1 MGRSPLNS
9 APLERISRRGWRALG
24 VGALALIV
32 IAVAAFGYLRSTTS
46 VTTKQTTELPSI
58 NPLLVSL
65 DPVSYDFV
73 TPSLGWAVEN
83 ASAPGS
89 SAGQFLVF
97 RTEDGAKHW
106 QKQLTGRSSSPGFS
120 GVGPCCRSPIT
131 VHFFDKTHG
140 YMDLDLAF
148 FDEHAY
154 LTSDGGDEWNAVRL
168 PATQG
173 VVVTFSDARHGWAL
187 APVNPPPGGEQLRLY
202 ATSDAG
208 STWHLLPDPPG
219 DADYLAF
226 SGPTEGWM
234 GSGGPGPPHTY
245 SSTDAGRS
253 WQRHDLPPP
262 PGQTWDARGFSGT
275 AVRLLPQTGA
285 VATTD
290 SGLNGVDLF
299 TSFDIGSTWKYVPP
313 SPGEVGY
320 QDAFHWWAI
329 SGTVL
334 YESSDAG
341 QTWSLI
347 TNSLPDWQF
356 VGSPLVLDSQH
367 AWAELRVGG
376 GFGLALSN
384 DGGLHW
390 TRANVPHP

>member
-1 MGRSPLNS
+1 MSRSPLDS
-9 APLERISRRGWRALG
+9 APSERLSQRGRRAVG

-32 IAVAAFGYLRSTTS
+32 LAVAAFGYLRSTTA
-46 VTTKQTTELPSI
+46 VTTKRTTALPTTNS
-58 NPLLVSL
+58 LLVSL

-73 TPSLGWAVEN
+73 NPSLGWALEN
-83 ASAPGS
+83 ASAPAS
-89 SAGQFLVF
+89 SVGQFLVF

-120 GVGPCCRSPIT
+120 GIGPWCCHPIT

-140 YMDLDLAF
+140 YLDLDLAF
-148 FDEHAY
+148 GDEHAY
-154 LTSDGGDEWNAVRL
+154 LTSNGGDDWHAVRL
-168 PATQG
+168 PATQS
-173 VVVTFSDARHGWAL
+173 VVVTFSDPSHGWAL
-187 APVNPPPGGEQLRLY
+187 APVNPPQAQLLRLY

-208 STWHLLPDPPG
+208 STWQLLPDPPG
-219 DADYLAF
+219 DAYYPAF

-245 SSTDAGRS
+245 SSADAGRS
-253 WQRHDLPPP
+253 WQRHDLPSP
-262 PGQTWDARGFSGT
+262 PGQTWDTRGFSGT
-275 AVRLLPQTGA
+275 AVQLLPQIGA
-285 VATTD
+285 VATTE
-290 SGLNGVDLF
+290 SGVTAADLF
-299 TSFDIGSTWKYVPP
+299 TSFDTGSTWRYVPP

-329 SGTVL
+329 NGMVL
-334 YESSDAG
+334 SKSSDAG
-341 QTWSLI
+341 QTWRVI
-347 TNSLPDWQF
+347 TDSLPDWQF
-356 VGSPLVLDSQH
+356 LGSPLVLDSQH

-390 TRANVPHP
+390 TLANVPHP